1 MYYRANKLNEKYIVF
16 IMAVPFGII
25 HLETVLMALFAIV
38 GGFVLGLLYI
48 KSKNL
53 IYQIILNFII
63 DTDPIITGPILES
76 IFKIVNVGDYVYP
89 MAYLIMFLIF
99 FVGYLIMRNILN
111 RQSLKE

>member
-1 MYYRANKLNEKYIVF
+1 
-16 IMAVPFGII
+16 MAVPFGII

-99 FVGYLIMRNILN
+99 FVGYLITRNILN